1 MRFDAIGLNT
11 YMPIKQK
18 DRKAF
23 THSLTLWKA
32 FFHTRT
38 MAVCLLVCICSGK
51 LLAQQEGNQL
61 TQFMLN
67 TYSYNAGFAG
77 LSNGICVSA
86 LHRQQWT
93 GIGKGADEKGIAPNS
108 TILLA
113 DMPLKVLKGG
123 IGLEVASFNAA
134 YFRDIHVKI
143 GYTYHLQTSFGTIGM
158 GVRAQ
163 LESKGLDFTKFKPE
177 NASDR
182 ILTGKQKENGMYGD
196 VSIGFYLR
204 GNANYYVGIAAN
216 NLISHKSEKISYRPQ
231 RFIAVN
237 GGYSFSFPSLP
248 KVEFTPTAYLETDF
262 KTVSWSLAFMG
273 TFNKRF
279 WAGLSYRFE
288 DAVSIL
294 AGMNIAKLRIGVS
307 YDISASKFIKASS
320 IGGAFE
326 VFVKYCFGLEGEK
339 VNTEYKNARYL

>member
-1 MRFDAIGLNT
+1 MTTRGLNT
-11 YMPIKQK
+11 YMAVKQI
-18 DRKAF
+18 DNACRAF
-23 THSLTLWKA
+23 GIIVSRALCGARALA
-32 FFHTRT
+32 I
-38 MAVCLLVCICSGK
+38 CLLLCACGGGRVF
-51 LLAQQEGNQL
+51 AQLEGNQL

-67 TYSYNAGFAG
+67 TYSYNAGYAG

-86 LHRQQWT
+86 LHRQQWL
-93 GIGKGADEKGIAPNS
+93 GWGKGTDEKGIAPNS

-134 YFRDIHVKI
+134 WFRDIHVKI
-143 GYTYHLQTSFGTIGM
+143 GYAYHLQTSFGTIGM

-196 VSIGFYLR
+196 VSIGFYLM
-204 GNANYYVGIAAN
+204 GNASYFVGLSVN
-216 NLISHKSEKISYRPQ
+216 NLVSHKSEKISYRPQ
-231 RFIAVN
+231 RFLAVN
-237 GGYSFSFPSLP
+237 GGYSFSFPALP

-262 KTVSWSLAFMG
+262 TTVSWSLAVMG

-288 DAVSIL
+288 DAVSIM

-307 YDISASKFIKASS
+307 YDITASKLVKASS

-326 VFVKYCFGLEGEK
+326 IMVKYCFGLESEK